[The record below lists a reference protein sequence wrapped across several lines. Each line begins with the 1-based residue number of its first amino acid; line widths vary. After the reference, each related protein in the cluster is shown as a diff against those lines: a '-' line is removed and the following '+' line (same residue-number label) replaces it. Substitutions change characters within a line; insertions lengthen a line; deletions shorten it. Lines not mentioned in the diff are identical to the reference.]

1 MESQQSKCGRKEQ
14 EDRLGG
20 LPNDLL
26 HSILHNLPLE
36 DAVSTSGISHQW
48 ETMWLNVIATSRTL
62 DFTNRA
68 FVRQALAQVTAMVS
82 PCLKRH
88 ADQDVTL
95 DTLRVAMDGT
105 LGGAKAFGH
114 DVIRWVADAMAR
126 GAREVEVDL
135 TPVHGHGAARLDTDN
150 EGFFLELPRRP
161 VPGQELTGLR
171 SLSLS
176 HANITDE
183 EVEAVLSSCL
193 LLEFLSLRSCHL
205 LASVRIVGD
214 KLHFLDLVR
223 LTRVR
228 RSTHFEWRWMALSV
242 LPKCSDM
249 MSSAVRWVVDAVA
262 RGAKEV
268 EVDLTPA
275 HGHGAAQLDTDGE
288 GFFVE
293 LPGDLFLARNSLVR
307 LALDRFSIG
316 AVPLSAAGLTGLRS
330 LSLNHANVTDEEV
343 EAVLS
348 SCLLLEFLSLRS
360 CHLLASVRII
370 GDKLRCLKLV
380 NCLEVLELRVAAP
393 SLESFVFYGDVVCLT
408 DEDDDNDDNHIATV
422 DLGTTPAL
430 RDAYLSHVG
439 ITELYFTD
447 RETAAYSGFLSC
459 LAHAR
464 TLTLCSV
471 GLLKLAEDMSEL
483 NLGIDMTKVQEL
495 QLLMEFLGFA
505 DIQSIA
511 SLFLHNPLPLLD
523 RLFIHILGDPSEEGR
538 EAAPLPGELK
548 DDRDI
553 FIYDNGIVLGQLKLI
568 KVVNLQGTRLEI
580 VLLAFLAKRAP
591 ALEQLVLVTAE
602 EEKGGPGDE
611 LVKIIQGHVSAL
623 QKASPVLSI
632 TVCRSS
638 EDQSPNPAHTRF
650 YHELH
655 WSGKA

>member
-1 MESQQSKCGRKEQ
+1 MELQQSKRGRKEEQ
-14 EDRLGG
+14 EDRLSG

-26 HSILHNLPLE
+26 HSILHDLPLK
-36 DAVSTSGISHQW
+36 DAVGTSRISHQW
-48 ETMWLNVIATSRTL
+48 ETMWLDAIATSRIL
-62 DFTNRA
+62 DFTDRD
-68 FVRQALAQVTAMVS
+68 FVRRAPAQVTAMVS
-82 PCLKRH
+82 LCLKRQ
-88 ADQDVTL
+88 ADQ
-95 DTLRVAMDGT
+95 
-105 LGGAKAFGH
+105 
-114 DVIRWVADAMAR
+114 
-126 GAREVEVDL
+126 
-135 TPVHGHGAARLDTDN
+135 
-150 EGFFLELPRRP
+150 
-161 VPGQELTGLR
+161 
-171 SLSLS
+171 
-176 HANITDE
+176 
-183 EVEAVLSSCL
+183 
-193 LLEFLSLRSCHL
+193 
-205 LASVRIVGD
+205 
-214 KLHFLDLVR
+214 
-223 LTRVR
+223 
-228 RSTHFEWRWMALSV
+228 
-242 LPKCSDM
+242 
-249 MSSAVRWVVDAVA
+249 AVRWVVDAVA

-430 RDAYLSHVG
+430 RDAYLSHM
-439 ITELYFTD
+439 
-447 RETAAYSGFLSC
+447 
-459 LAHAR
+459 
-464 TLTLCSV
+464 
-471 GLLKLAEDMSEL
+471 LAEDMSER

-538 EAAPLPGELK
+538 EAASLPGELI

-553 FIYDNGIVLGQLKLI
+553 FIYDDGIVLGQLKLV

-602 EEKGGPGDE
+602 EEQGGPGDE
-611 LVKIIQGHVSAL
+611 LVKIIQGHVRR
-623 QKASPVLSI
+623 
-632 TVCRSS
+632 CR
-638 EDQSPNPAHTRF
+638 RRRRC
-650 YHELH
+650 
-655 WSGKA
+655 